1 MRNFPRVKSFLIL
14 MVTVIISISCNLDDG
29 VDTIPIPDSTLI
41 ELISGDTNLSSLST
55 ALERADLVTTLQ
67 GNGPFTILAPDDTAF
82 DNFLG
87 AAGFASVNDV
97 PVETLRQ
104 ILLNHVV
111 IGSLDSAPLIN
122 LQRNYLET
130 LADGPTSGTRLAL
143 YFDAVNG
150 ITFNGISTVTT
161 ADKPASNG
169 IYHVVNGVIELP
181 TVATFIGVDLNF
193 ESFETSLDLI
203 APVSDLPTNL
213 EESTGPFTVFVPIED
228 AFDSLLASN
237 SDWDFLSDIDEN
249 LLNSVI
255 NHHVLNGNIRS
266 TDISAD
272 QTVAT
277 LEGDDITFGNLDG
290 NLEITDGSGNEG
302 AIIGITDIQ
311 ASNGV
316 IHAIA
321 NNVLLPDTTN

>member
-1 MRNFPRVKSFLIL
+1 MRNSLRVKNFLIL
-14 MVTVIISISCNLDDG
+14 MVTALVVLSCNLDDG
-29 VDTIPIPDSTLI
+29 IDTIPIPDSNLVD
-41 ELISGDTNLSSLST
+41 LISADANLSSLNA

-67 GNGPFTILAPDDTAF
+67 GNGPFTILAPDNSAF
-82 DNFLG
+82 NSFLG

-97 PVETLRQ
+97 PVEILRQ
-104 ILLNHVV
+104 LLLNHVV
-111 IGSLDSAPLIN
+111 AGSLDSAPLIN

-130 LADGPTSGTRLAL
+130 LADGPTDGTKLAL

-169 IYHVVNGVIELP
+169 IYHIVDGVIGLP

-193 ESFETSLDLI
+193 ESFDTSLDLI
-203 APVSDLPTNL
+203 APVSDLPTSL
-213 EESTGPFTVFVPIED
+213 EESTGPFTIFIPIEH
-228 AFDSLLASN
+228 AFDNLLASN
-237 SDWDFLSDIDEN
+237 DDWDFLSDIDED

-266 TDISAD
+266 TDITGG
-272 QTVAT
+272 QTATT
-277 LEGDDITFGNLDG
+277 LEGDDITFVTLDG

-302 AIIGITDIQ
+302 AIIGVTDIQ

-316 IHAIA
+316 IHAVA
-321 NNVLLPDTTN
+321 NNVLIPDTMN